1 MYIYIDTH
9 GYIFIYVYIHTHRYI
24 CIYIYTDM
32 YVYIQYWRQI
42 ENLWHMVSFVK
53 QTTHPCSQE
62 QPMQDETDEVDDR
75 FAPEGTLKALF
86 SRPLVFEP
94 LVQNCCS
101 LLVDTQTAS
110 LVELRCSLVGS
121 SIIKATYTRL

>member
-1 MYIYIDTH
+1 
-9 GYIFIYVYIHTHRYI
+9 
-24 CIYIYTDM
+24 
-32 YVYIQYWRQI
+32 
-42 ENLWHMVSFVK
+42 MVSFVK
-53 QTTHPCSQE
+53 QTAHPCSQE

-101 LLVDTQTAS
+101 LLVDTQTQA
-110 LVELRCSLVGS
+110 LLNCDAPLL
-121 SIIKATYTRL
+121 AHL